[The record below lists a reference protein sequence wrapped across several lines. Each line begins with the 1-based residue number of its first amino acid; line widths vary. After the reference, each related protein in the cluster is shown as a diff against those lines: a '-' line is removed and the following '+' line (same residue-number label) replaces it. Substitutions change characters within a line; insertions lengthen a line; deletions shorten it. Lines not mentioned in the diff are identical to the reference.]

1 MMESDDKVLAIF
13 IGGWCAFLLV
23 SGIAVSV
30 KESWI
35 ASQMATAGLQQCV
48 VKIGNR
54 EELAWQKECKN
65 GD

>member
-1 MMESDDKVLAIF
+1 MDSDDKVLAIF

-48 VKIGNR
+48 AKVNDK
-54 EELAWQKECKN
+54 EEIVWKKECK
-65 GD
+65 DED